1 MHAEVGRPRHWAP
14 TPGADGDADPDGR
27 VRRTLLIAE
36 DDQECRT
43 AMRRYMEH
51 MHYHVNEVADGPA
64 ALHGI
69 FEGVTDLVILDLGLP
84 GLDGVQVLSKIRRES
99 SVPVI
104 VCTGRD
110 SDIDRVKILNLGADD
125 YLVKP
130 FSFAELEA
138 RVRAVLRRGQGTTDT
153 LRLCHGELIVDRGT
167 RTVTL
172 NGEDLAMT
180 RKEFDLL
187 AFLASAPDRVFT
199 REDLLE
205 RVWGSTGQWQGKST
219 VTEHIRRVRQ
229 KMEAGPNSTQ
239 WITTVR
245 GVGYRFGTPRANS

>member
-1 MHAEVGRPRHWAP
+1 
-14 TPGADGDADPDGR
+14 
-27 VRRTLLIAE
+27 VRRTLHIAA